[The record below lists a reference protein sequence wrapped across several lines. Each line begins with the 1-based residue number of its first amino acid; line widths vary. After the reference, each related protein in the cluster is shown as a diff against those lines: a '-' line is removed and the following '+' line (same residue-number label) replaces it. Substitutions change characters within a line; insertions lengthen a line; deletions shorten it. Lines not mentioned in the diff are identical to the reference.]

1 MENTGKKDLLASEN
15 EVRYKFITNPHKI
28 DNYDSAILEGRAY
41 LDLDNRALRLE
52 YQISVLEDDLDI
64 INRELD
70 GAISIDDEENI
81 KVLKRKK
88 LRVERQL
95 KVLLFKYTKL
105 DFASKVIALISSI
118 FKRKNS
124 HRKTIG
130 DLMLKYFL
138 SKISKK
144 FKMIY
149 DLKISLEKLSSINRS
164 VDELISMQAP
174 VKGGKDRYERL
185 TTYISKAN
193 SIHSEISDNIKTDR
207 FSVQI

>member
-1 MENTGKKDLLASEN
+1 MENTGEKDLLASEN

-105 DFASKVIALISSI
+105 DFASKGYYFAERCFQNMLGTKLNVESIIERFETEPRLGLICPPPPNFSS
-118 FKRKNS
+118 
-124 HRKTIG
+124 
-130 DLMLKYFL
+130 
-138 SKISKK
+138 
-144 FKMIY
+144 
-149 DLKISLEKLSSINRS
+149 
-164 VDELISMQAP
+164 
-174 VKGGKDRYERL
+174 
-185 TTYISKAN
+185 
-193 SIHSEISDNIKTDR
+193 
-207 FSVQI
+207 

>member
-1 MENTGKKDLLASEN
+1 
-15 EVRYKFITNPHKI
+15 
-28 DNYDSAILEGRAY
+28 
-41 LDLDNRALRLE
+41 
-52 YQISVLEDDLDI
+52 
-64 INRELD
+64 
-70 GAISIDDEENI
+70 
-81 KVLKRKK
+81 
-88 LRVERQL
+88 
-95 KVLLFKYTKL
+95 
-105 DFASKVIALISSI
+105 
-118 FKRKNS
+118 
-124 HRKTIG
+124 
-130 DLMLKYFL
+130 MLKYFL

-193 SIHSEISDNIKTDR
+193 SIHSEIYDNIKTDR

>member
-130 DLMLKYFL
+130 DLMLKYLL

>member
-15 EVRYKFITNPHKI
+15 EARYKFITSPHKI
-28 DNYDSAILEGRAY
+28 DNYDSAILEDRAY
-41 LDLDNRALRLE
+41 LDLDNNALRLE
-52 YQISVLEDDLDI
+52 YQISMLEDDLAI
-64 INRELD
+64 ITKELD

-88 LRVERQL
+88 LRIERQL
-95 KVLLFKYTKL
+95 KVLMFKYTQL
-105 DFASKVIALISSI
+105 DFASKVIAVISAI
-118 FKRKNS
+118 FKRKKSN
-124 HRKTIG
+124 KNVIG
-130 DLMLKYFL
+130 DFMLKYFL

-149 DLKISLEKLSSINRS
+149 DLKLSLDKLSSINRS

-185 TTYISKAN
+185 TTYINKAN
-193 SIHSEISDNIKTDR
+193 SIHSQISNDIKPKT
-207 FSVQI
+207 FSIQG

>member
-1 MENTGKKDLLASEN
+1 MENTGKKELLASEN
-15 EVRYKFITNPHKI
+15 EARYRFITNPHKI
-28 DNYDSAILEGRAY
+28 DNYDSAILEDRAY

-70 GAISIDDEENI
+70 GAISIEDEENI
-81 KVLKRKK
+81 KVLRRKK

-124 HRKTIG
+124 RRKTIG

-149 DLKISLEKLSSINRS
+149 DLKVSLEKLSSINRS